1 MSGCGVGRFS
11 PLAHRVACYLSRLTD
26 PYINLALEDW
36 NGPSVVIGRNQNPWR
51 ECNLRLTKDS
61 HIPLVRR
68 KSGGGTVYH
77 DLGNTNYS
85 IMTPRSDFDRSR
97 GVQLITRALHNLDIP
112 ASENA
117 RHDILVNNRKVSGSA
132 FKIANDQAY
141 HHGTMLIDS
150 DLVLLKR
157 YLANDSFSGSKSTQ
171 RQIQGRGVESV
182 ASPVTSLAEHSATVS
197 HLGFVEAVVDE
208 FVKTYARPG
217 VGWFGLDYEQDRGS
231 RSGNQ
236 SSSIQLQ
243 VLDDA
248 FVEEKEN
255 VMETAESFKT
265 WDWTFGQTPRF
276 THTLAPLRLLNGQ
289 TVEATFCV
297 EDGRIQHAKIATH
310 HDPVDASAFQ
320 GCRYDASSLEL
331 VSLFPGMDE
340 NRTEF
345 MDWFRREI
353 T

>member
-36 NGPSVVIGRNQNPWR
+36 LFRTKSRGSCVLFLYRNGPSVVIGRNQNPWR

-117 RHDILVNNRKVSGSA
+117 RHDILVNN
-132 FKIANDQAY
+132 
-141 HHGTMLIDS
+141 HS

-182 ASPVTSLAEHSATVS
+182 ASPVTSLAEHSAAVS